1 MPLPEALED
10 SPSASR
16 SSTRGFRDGRSHS
29 ARSRG
34 NLSEVLDN
42 LARVVRERFKVK
54 RQVRVVSAHA
64 RITGWV
70 LVALPPATAVAF
82 LLIVPDTIKLLV
94 TDPVGV
100 RWSPSQSSCRSRAG

>member
-1 MPLPEALED
+1 M
-10 SPSASR
+10 
-16 SSTRGFRDGRSHS
+16 
-29 ARSRG
+29 
-34 NLSEVLDN
+34 
-42 LARVVRERFKVK
+42 RERFKVK

-82 LLIVPDTIKLLV
+82 LIVPDTIKLLV

-100 RWSPSQSSCRSRAG
+100 RMVAVAIFLQITGGLIVKKLVNIECWTRPCLSN